1 MFSYFSN
8 KFLNLEFIKY
18 LFAGAV
24 SNVLGFVLFF
34 ILASEMFKINPVKV
48 VIFLS
53 PLIFLLHYILQNF
66 YVFKKKFN
74 KNYFFKY
81 LILYLINYLLNV
93 IFLYLLVNKFF
104 INHNLAQ
111 ILILIFLTIYTF
123 LISKYLIFK

>member
-8 KFLNLEFIKY
+8 KFLNLEFVKY

-34 ILASEMFKINPVKV
+34 ILASEIFKINPVKV

-66 YVFKKKFN
+66 YVFKKS
-74 KNYFFKY
+74 
-81 LILYLINYLLNV
+81 LIKI
-93 IFLYLLVNKFF
+93 IFLNILFF
-104 INHNLAQ
+104 
-111 ILILIFLTIYTF
+111 T
-123 LISKYLIFK
+123 

>member
-8 KFLNLEFIKY
+8 KFLNLEFVKY

-34 ILASEMFKINPVKV
+34 ILASEIFKINPVKV

-81 LILYLINYLLNV
+81 LILYLINYFLNV

-123 LISKYLIFK
+123 LISKYLVFK

>member
-8 KFLNLEFIKY
+8 KFLNLEFVKY

-34 ILASEMFKINPVKV
+34 IFASEIFKINPVKV

-123 LISKYLIFK
+123 LISKYLVFK

>member
-8 KFLNLEFIKY
+8 KFLNLEFVKY

-34 ILASEMFKINPVKV
+34 ILASEIFKINPVKV

-123 LISKYLIFK
+123 LISKYLVFK

>member
-34 ILASEMFKINPVKV
+34 ILASEIFKINPVKV

-123 LISKYLIFK
+123 LISKYLVFK